1 MMYLLETVRFIT
13 VDSFSMFF
21 LISAVLNLFGIH
33 FICSLPTVD
42 IYVLS
47 LSYCLS
53 LPLSAV
59 LNLFGIHFICS
70 LPTVDIMCCVL
81 W

>member
-1 MMYLLETVRFIT
+1 MLSYFVSQNGIIQMMYLLETVRFIT

-53 LPLSAV
+53 LPYS
-59 LNLFGIHFICS
+59 S
-70 LPTVDIMCCVL
+70 DCVKFVSFSS
-81 W
+81 

>member
-1 MMYLLETVRFIT
+1 MNGIIQMTCLLETVRFIT

-42 IYVLS
+42 IHVLS

-53 LPLSAV
+53 LPYSVTTV
-59 LNLFGIHFICS
+59 LQVCFLESHI
-70 LPTVDIMCCVL
+70 
-81 W
+81 

>member
-53 LPLSAV
+53 LPS
-59 LNLFGIHFICS
+59 FS
-70 LPTVDIMCCVL
+70 CVKFVWNSFYML
-81 W
+81 LTHS

>member
-1 MMYLLETVRFIT
+1 MMYLLETVIFIT

-33 FICSLPTVD
+33 FICSLPIVD

-47 LSYCLS
+47 LSYCLF
-53 LPLSAV
+53 LPYSVTTV
-59 LNLFGIHFICS
+59 LQVRFL
-70 LPTVDIMCCVL
+70 LTDVL
-81 W
+81 RYTLVRPLL